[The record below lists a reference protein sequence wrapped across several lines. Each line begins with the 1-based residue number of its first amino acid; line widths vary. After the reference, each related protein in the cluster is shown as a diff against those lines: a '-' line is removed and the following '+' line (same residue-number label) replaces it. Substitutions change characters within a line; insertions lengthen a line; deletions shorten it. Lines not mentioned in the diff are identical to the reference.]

1 MSADDT
7 THDASRHS
15 DLAVLDAN
23 EYKQK
28 RRLERILD
36 AHDRVEEI
44 AAEAF
49 DAYVNGEIDEHGKN
63 IALLQSVKQFIRE
76 IYQLLQ
82 RYAEAIENADDDED
96 VEQRRYLMDRDL
108 GEMTFERRRNISFD
122 GLNDILL
129 AEPTYVETWQEDIE
143 SRHGP
148 SRTRDRQAV
157 HSVPETISWLAYL
170 TATEFLAE
178 EHDLELQFE
187 ALDDSLGVWGY
198 EETDPDAELE
208 VGEDGQ
214 DDEVVL

>member
-1 MSADDT
+1 MSADDAS
-7 THDASRHS
+7 HDPSRHS

-36 AHDRVEEI
+36 SHDRVEEI
-44 AAEAF
+44 AADAF

-63 IALLQSVKQFIRE
+63 IALLQAVKQFIRE

-82 RYAEAIENADDDED
+82 RHAEAIEAADDDED
-96 VEQRRYLMDRDL
+96 VERRRYLLNCDL
-108 GEMTFERRRNISFD
+108 GEVTFDRRRNVSFD
-122 GLNDILL
+122 GLNEILL
-129 AEPTYVETWQEDIE
+129 AQPTYVETWQEEIE

-148 SRTRDRQAV
+148 SRSVEKQAV
-157 HSVPETISWLAYL
+157 HSVPETISWHAYL